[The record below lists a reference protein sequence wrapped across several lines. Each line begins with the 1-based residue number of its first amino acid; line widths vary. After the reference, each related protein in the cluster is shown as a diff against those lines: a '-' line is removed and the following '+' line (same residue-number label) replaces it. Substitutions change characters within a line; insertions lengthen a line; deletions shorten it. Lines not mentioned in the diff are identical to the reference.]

1 MARLQ
6 RTLSL
11 GSVVLFGI
19 AYMTPII
26 VLGTFGILAQ
36 STAGMVPAA
45 YLAALVAMF
54 FTAMSYGRMA
64 SAFPVAGSA
73 YSYVRKAISPK
84 LGFIAGWAVLL
95 DYLFLPMAIWLIGA
109 AYLHSAFPAVPQWV
123 WVLAFIGVT
132 SVINIIGL
140 KLANGINALLMLV
153 QFLVLIAFVALCIH
167 YIGGDA
173 PKPLWTITP
182 FFNGQMQMPL
192 IMSGA
197 AIACYSFLGFDA
209 VSTLTEET
217 RDPRR
222 TIPRAIMLITL
233 IGGLIFVGVSYFVQI
248 AHPSFEFTDVD
259 SAAYEIARNIGGDLF
274 VSIFLIGLIVGQFAS
289 GLSAQASGSRLLFA
303 MGRDGVLPKSF
314 FGTLHARFGTPVN
327 SILLCAVVAL
337 LALRLDVTTSTS
349 FINFGAFLAFSLVNL
364 SVIFHYWIGAK
375 QRGLRELVLFV
386 VFPTIGLVADLWLM
400 VSLDHLAIYLGL
412 SWLAIGLV
420 YLGFHGGADQEEN
433 VGGGVMEQYGAVV
446 GVDTRFHKASG
457 ASG

>member
-64 SAFPVAGSA
+64 AAFPVAGSA

-109 AYLHSAFPAVPQWV
+109 AYLASAFPSIPQWI
-123 WVLAFIGVT
+123 WVLAFIGIT
-132 SVINIIGL
+132 SAINIIGL

-153 QFLVLIAFVALCIH
+153 QFLVLVAFVALCVH
-167 YIGGDA
+167 YVGGDA
-173 PKPLWTITP
+173 STPLWSIKP
-182 FFNGQMQMPL
+182 FFNGDMQMPL

-217 RDPRR
+217 RDARR
-222 TIPRAIMLITL
+222 SIPRAIMLITL
-233 IGGLIFVGVSYFVQI
+233 IGGLIFVGVSYFVQV
-248 AHPSFEFTDVD
+248 AHPSFQFDNVD

-314 FGTLHARFGTPVN
+314 FGTLHERFGTPVN

-337 LALRLDVTTSTS
+337 LALKLDVTTSTS

-364 SVIFHYWIGAK
+364 SVIFHYWIGGEK
-375 QRGLRELVLFV
+375 KGLRELVLFL
-386 VFPTIGLVADLWLM
+386 VFPFIGLVADLWLM
-400 VSLDHLAIYLGL
+400 VSLDHLAVYLGL
-412 SWLAIGLV
+412 SWLAIGVV
-420 YLGFHGGADQEEN
+420 YLAVLTGGFRRQPPEMDFQE
-433 VGGGVMEQYGAVV
+433 A
-446 GVDTRFHKASG
+446 T
-457 ASG
+457 

>member
-11 GSVVLFGI
+11 GAVVLFGI

-36 STAGMVPAA
+36 TTGGKVPAA
-45 YLAALVAMF
+45 YLAALGAMF

-64 SAFPVAGSA
+64 AAFPVAGSA

-109 AYLHSAFPAVPQWV
+109 AYLASAFPSIPQWL
-123 WVLAFIGVT
+123 WVLAFIGIT
-132 SVINIIGL
+132 SAINIVGL

-153 QFLVLIAFVALCIH
+153 QFLVLIAFVALCVH

-173 PKPLWTITP
+173 STPLWSIEP
-182 FFNGQMQMPL
+182 FFNGDLQMPL

-233 IGGLIFVGVSYFVQI
+233 IGGLIFIGVSYFVQR
-248 AHPSFEFTDVD
+248 AHPSFQFDSVD

-289 GLSAQASGSRLLFA
+289 GLAAQASGSRLLFA
-303 MGRDGVLPKSF
+303 MGRDGVLPKAF

-327 SILLCAVVAL
+327 SILLCAAVAL
-337 LALRLDVTTSTS
+337 LALKLDVTTSTS

-364 SVIFHYWIGAK
+364 SVIFHYWIGGDK
-375 QRGLRELVLFV
+375 KGLRELVLFLL
-386 VFPTIGLVADLWLM
+386 FPFIGLAADVWLM
-400 VSLDHLAIYLGL
+400 VSLDHLAVYLGL
-412 SWLAIGLV
+412 SWLAIGVV
-420 YLGFHGGADQEEN
+420 YLAVLTGGFRRQPPELDFQEAN
-433 VGGGVMEQYGAVV
+433 
-446 GVDTRFHKASG
+446 
-457 ASG
+457 

>member
-109 AYLHSAFPAVPQWV
+109 AYLNSAFPAVPQWV
-123 WVLAFIGVT
+123 WVLAFIGIT
-132 SVINIIGL
+132 SAINIVGL

-153 QFLVLIAFVALCIH
+153 QFLVLIAFVALCVH
-167 YIGGDA
+167 YVGGDGST
-173 PKPLWTITP
+173 PLWSIKP
-182 FFNGQMQMPL
+182 FFNGDMQMPL

-233 IGGLIFVGVSYFVQI
+233 IGGLVFVGVSYFVQI
-248 AHPSFEFTDVD
+248 AHPSFQFASVD

-289 GLSAQASGSRLLFA
+289 GLSAQASGSRLLYA

-314 FGTLHARFGTPVN
+314 FGTLHERFGTPIN

-337 LALRLDVTTSTS
+337 LALKLDVTTSTS

-364 SVIFHYWIGAK
+364 SVIFHYWIGGENK
-375 QRGLRELVLFV
+375 GLREFVLFLL
-386 VFPTIGLVADLWLM
+386 FPFIGLAADLWLM
-400 VSLDHLAIYLGL
+400 VSLDHLAVYLGL
-412 SWLAIGLV
+412 SWLAIGVV
-420 YLGFHGGADQEEN
+420 YLAVLTGGFRRQPPEMDFQE
-433 VGGGVMEQYGAVV
+433 AL
-446 GVDTRFHKASG
+446 
-457 ASG
+457 

>member
-1 MARLQ
+1 MAGLQ

-36 STAGMVPAA
+36 STNGMVPAA
-45 YLAALVAMF
+45 YLAALIAMF

-109 AYLHSAFPAVPQWV
+109 AYLGSAFPSIPQPV
-123 WVLAFIGVT
+123 WVLAFIVIT
-132 SVINIIGL
+132 SVINIVGL
-140 KLANGINALLMLV
+140 KLANTVNALLMIV
-153 QFLVLIAFVALCIH
+153 QFLVLAAFVVLCVH

-173 PKPLWTITP
+173 SKPMWTLAP
-182 FFNGQMQMPL
+182 FFNGDMQMPL

-233 IGGLIFVGVSYFVQI
+233 IGGLIFVGVSYFVQL
-248 AHPSFEFTDVD
+248 AHPSFQFESVD
-259 SAAYEIARNIGGDLF
+259 SAAYEIARNIGGDMF
-274 VSIFLIGLIVGQFAS
+274 VSIFLVGLIVGQFAS
-289 GLSAQASGSRLLFA
+289 GLSAQASGSRLLYA
-303 MGRDGVLPKSF
+303 MGRDGVLPKRF
-314 FGTLHARFGTPVN
+314 FGSLSERYGTPIN

-337 LALRLDVTTSTS
+337 LALKLDVTTSTS

-364 SVIFHYWIGAK
+364 SVIFHYWIGGEK
-375 QRGLRELVLFV
+375 RGPRELVLFLI
-386 VFPTIGLVADLWLM
+386 FPLIGLLADLWM
-400 VSLDHLAIYLGL
+400 MISLDKLAIMLGV
-412 SWLAIGLV
+412 SWLAIGCV
-420 YLGFHGGADQEEN
+420 YLAWLTGGFRRQPPEMDFQE
-433 VGGGVMEQYGAVV
+433 A
-446 GVDTRFHKASG
+446 T
-457 ASG
+457 

>member
-11 GSVVLFGI
+11 GAVVLFGI

-109 AYLHSAFPAVPQWV
+109 AYLNSAFPAVPQWI
-123 WVLAFIGVT
+123 WVLAFIGIT
-132 SVINIIGL
+132 SAINIIGL

-153 QFLVLIAFVALCIH
+153 QFLVLIAFVALCVH
-167 YIGGDA
+167 YVGGDA
-173 PKPLWTITP
+173 STPLWSIKP
-182 FFNGQMQMPL
+182 FFNGDMQMPL

-248 AHPSFEFTDVD
+248 AHPSFQFDNVD
-259 SAAYEIARNIGGDLF
+259 SAAYEIARNVGGDLF

-289 GLSAQASGSRLLFA
+289 GLSAQASGSRLLYA

-314 FGTLHARFGTPVN
+314 FGTLHERFGTPIN

-337 LALRLDVTTSTS
+337 LALKLDVTTSTS

-364 SVIFHYWIGAK
+364 SVIFHYWIGGEK
-375 QRGLRELVLFV
+375 KGLREFVLFLL
-386 VFPTIGLVADLWLM
+386 FPFIGLAADLWLM
-400 VSLDHLAIYLGL
+400 VSLDHLAVYLGL
-412 SWLAIGLV
+412 SWLAIGVV
-420 YLGFHGGADQEEN
+420 YLAVLTGGFRRQPPEMDFQE
-433 VGGGVMEQYGAVV
+433 A
-446 GVDTRFHKASG
+446 A
-457 ASG
+457 

>member
-36 STAGMVPAA
+36 STQGMVPAS

-54 FTAMSYGRMA
+54 FTALSYGRMA

-73 YSYVRKAISPK
+73 YSYVRKAINPK

-109 AYLHSAFPAVPQWV
+109 AYLGSAFPAVPQPV
-123 WVLAFIGVT
+123 WVLAFIVVT
-132 SVINIIGL
+132 SLINIIGL
-140 KLANGINALLMLV
+140 KLANTVNALLMVV
-153 QFLVLIAFVALCIH
+153 QFLVLAAFVALCIH

-173 PKPLWTITP
+173 SKPLWTMAP
-182 FFNGQMQMPL
+182 FFNGDMQMPL

-217 RDPRR
+217 KDPRR

-233 IGGLIFVGVSYFVQI
+233 IGGLIFIGTSYFVQL
-248 AHPSFEFTDVD
+248 AHPSFQFASVD
-259 SAAYEIARNIGGDLF
+259 SAAYEIARNIGGDVF
-274 VSIFLIGLIVGQFAS
+274 VSIFMVGLVVGQFAS
-289 GLSAQASGSRLLFA
+289 GLSAQASGSRLLYA
-303 MGRDGVLPKSF
+303 MARDGVLPKRF
-314 FGTLHARFGTPVN
+314 FGQLSERFGTPIN

-337 LALRLDVTTSTS
+337 MALKMDVATSTS

-364 SVIFHYWIGAK
+364 SVIFHYWIGGQK
-375 QRGLRELVLFV
+375 RGLRELVLFLIC
-386 VFPTIGLVADLWLM
+386 PLIGLVADLWLM
-400 VSLDHLAIYLGL
+400 VSLDKLAIMLGI
-412 SWLAIGLV
+412 SWLAVGCI
-420 YLGFHGGADQEEN
+420 YLAWLTGGFRRQPPEMDFQE
-433 VGGGVMEQYGAVV
+433 A
-446 GVDTRFHKASG
+446 T
-457 ASG
+457 

>member
-11 GSVVLFGI
+11 GAVVLFGI

-36 STAGMVPAA
+36 TTAGLVPAA

-64 SAFPVAGSA
+64 AAFPVAGSA

-109 AYLHSAFPAVPQWV
+109 AYLASAFPSIPQWL
-123 WVLAFIGVT
+123 WVLAFIGIT
-132 SVINIIGL
+132 SAINIVGL

-153 QFLVLIAFVALCIH
+153 QFLVLIAFVALCVH

-173 PKPLWTITP
+173 NTPLWSIEP
-182 FFNGQMQMPL
+182 FFNGDLQMPL

-233 IGGLIFVGVSYFVQI
+233 IGGLIFVGVSYFVQR
-248 AHPSFEFTDVD
+248 AHPSFQFDSVD

-289 GLSAQASGSRLLFA
+289 GLAAQASGSRLLFA

-327 SILLCAVVAL
+327 SILLCAAVAL
-337 LALRLDVTTSTS
+337 LALKLDVTTSTS

-364 SVIFHYWIGAK
+364 SVIFHYWIGGEK
-375 QRGLRELVLFV
+375 KGLREFVLFLL
-386 VFPTIGLVADLWLM
+386 FPFIGLVADVWLM
-400 VSLDHLAIYLGL
+400 VSLDHLAVYLGL
-412 SWLAIGLV
+412 SWLAIGVV
-420 YLGFHGGADQEEN
+420 YLAVLTGGFRRQPPELDFQEA
-433 VGGGVMEQYGAVV
+433 G
-446 GVDTRFHKASG
+446 
-457 ASG
+457 

>member
-45 YLAALVAMF
+45 YLTALVAMF

-109 AYLHSAFPAVPQWV
+109 AYLNSAFPTVPQWI
-123 WVLAFIGVT
+123 WVLAFIGIT
-132 SVINIIGL
+132 SAINIVGL

-153 QFLVLIAFVALCIH
+153 QFLVLIAFVALCVH
-167 YIGGDA
+167 YVGGDA
-173 PKPLWTITP
+173 STPLWSVKP
-182 FFNGQMQMPL
+182 FFNGDMQMPL

-248 AHPSFEFTDVD
+248 AHPSFQFDSVD

-314 FGTLHARFGTPVN
+314 FGTLHERFGTPVN

-337 LALRLDVTTSTS
+337 LALKLDVTTSTS

-364 SVIFHYWIGAK
+364 SVIFHYWIGGEHK
-375 QRGLRELVLFV
+375 GLREFVLFLL
-386 VFPTIGLVADLWLM
+386 FPFIGLAADLWLM

-412 SWLAIGLV
+412 SWLAIGVV
-420 YLGFHGGADQEEN
+420 YLAVLTGGFRRQPPEMDFQE
-433 VGGGVMEQYGAVV
+433 A
-446 GVDTRFHKASG
+446 T
-457 ASG
+457 

>member
-153 QFLVLIAFVALCIH
+153 QFLVLVAFVALCIH

-173 PKPLWTITP
+173 SKPLWTITP

-337 LALRLDVTTSTS
+337 LTLRLDVTTSTS

-375 QRGLRELVLFV
+375 QRGLRELVLFL

-412 SWLAIGLV
+412 SWLAIGLL
-420 YLGFHGGADQEEN
+420 YLGFLTRGFSRQPPEMDFQE
-433 VGGGVMEQYGAVV
+433 A
-446 GVDTRFHKASG
+446 A
-457 ASG
+457 

>member
-36 STAGMVPAA
+36 STEGSVPAA

-109 AYLHSAFPAVPQWV
+109 AYLYSAFPAVPQWV
-123 WVLAFIGVT
+123 WVLAFIGIT
-132 SVINIIGL
+132 SAINIVGL

-153 QFLVLIAFVALCIH
+153 QFLVLIAFVALCVH
-167 YIGGDA
+167 YVAGDA
-173 PKPLWTITP
+173 STPLWSMKP
-182 FFNGQMQMPL
+182 FFNGDMQMPL

-248 AHPSFEFTDVD
+248 AHPSFQFDSVD

-314 FGTLHARFGTPVN
+314 FGTLHERFGTPIN
-327 SILLCAVVAL
+327 SILLCAAVAL
-337 LALRLDVTTSTS
+337 LALKLDVTTSTS

-364 SVIFHYWIGAK
+364 SVIFHYWIGGEK
-375 QRGLRELVLFV
+375 KGLREFVLFLL
-386 VFPTIGLVADLWLM
+386 FPFIGLAADLWLM

-412 SWLAIGLV
+412 SWLAIGVV
-420 YLGFHGGADQEEN
+420 YLAVLTGGFRRQPPEMDFQE
-433 VGGGVMEQYGAVV
+433 
-446 GVDTRFHKASG
+446 AS
-457 ASG
+457 

>member
-109 AYLHSAFPAVPQWV
+109 AYLNSAFPAVPQWL
-123 WVLAFIGVT
+123 WVLAFIGIT
-132 SVINIIGL
+132 SAINIVGL

-153 QFLVLIAFVALCIH
+153 QFLVLIAFVALCVH
-167 YIGGDA
+167 YVGGDA
-173 PKPLWTITP
+173 STPLWSIKP
-182 FFNGQMQMPL
+182 FFNGDMQMPL

-248 AHPSFEFTDVD
+248 AHPSFQFNSVD

-289 GLSAQASGSRLLFA
+289 GLSAQASGSRLLYA

-314 FGTLHARFGTPVN
+314 FGTLHQRFGTPIN

-337 LALRLDVTTSTS
+337 LALKLDVTTSTS

-364 SVIFHYWIGAK
+364 SVIFHYWIGGEK
-375 QRGLRELVLFV
+375 KGLRQFVLFLL
-386 VFPTIGLVADLWLM
+386 FPFIGLAADLWLM

-412 SWLAIGLV
+412 SWLAIGVV
-420 YLGFHGGADQEEN
+420 YLALLTGGFRRQPPEMDFQE
-433 VGGGVMEQYGAVV
+433 A
-446 GVDTRFHKASG
+446 A
-457 ASG
+457 

>member
-54 FTAMSYGRMA
+54 FTALSYGRMA
-64 SAFPVAGSA
+64 AAFPVAGSA

-109 AYLHSAFPAVPQWV
+109 AYLASAFPSIPQWI
-123 WVLAFIGVT
+123 WVLAFIGIT
-132 SVINIIGL
+132 SAINVIGL

-153 QFLVLIAFVALCIH
+153 QFLVLIAFVALCVH
-167 YIGGDA
+167 YVGGDA
-173 PKPLWTITP
+173 STPLWSIKP
-182 FFNGQMQMPL
+182 FFNGDMQMPL

-248 AHPSFEFTDVD
+248 AHPSLQFASVD

-337 LALRLDVTTSTS
+337 LALKLDVTTSTS

-364 SVIFHYWIGAK
+364 SVIFHYWIGGEK
-375 QRGLRELVLFV
+375 KGLRELVLFL
-386 VFPTIGLVADLWLM
+386 VFPLIGLVADLWLM
-400 VSLDHLAIYLGL
+400 VSLDHLAVYLGL
-412 SWLAIGLV
+412 SWLAIGVV
-420 YLGFHGGADQEEN
+420 YLAVLTGGFRRQPPEMDFQE
-433 VGGGVMEQYGAVV
+433 A
-446 GVDTRFHKASG
+446 T
-457 ASG
+457 

>member
-36 STAGMVPAA
+36 TTAGMVPAA

-109 AYLHSAFPAVPQWV
+109 AYLNSAFPAVPQWI
-123 WVLAFIGVT
+123 WVLAFIGIT
-132 SVINIIGL
+132 SAINIVGL

-167 YIGGDA
+167 YVGGDA
-173 PKPLWTITP
+173 STPLWSIKP
-182 FFNGQMQMPL
+182 FFNGDMQMPL

-233 IGGLIFVGVSYFVQI
+233 IGGLIFVSVSYFVQI
-248 AHPSFEFTDVD
+248 AHPSFQFDSVD

-274 VSIFLIGLIVGQFAS
+274 VTIFLIGLIVGQFAS

-314 FGTLHARFGTPVN
+314 FGSLHERFGTPVN

-337 LALRLDVTTSTS
+337 LALKLDVTTSTS

-364 SVIFHYWIGAK
+364 SVIFHYWIGGEK
-375 QRGLRELVLFV
+375 KGLREFVLFLL
-386 VFPTIGLVADLWLM
+386 FPFIGLAADLWLM

-412 SWLAIGLV
+412 SWLAIGVV
-420 YLGFHGGADQEEN
+420 YLAVLTGGFRRQPPEMDFQE
-433 VGGGVMEQYGAVV
+433 A
-446 GVDTRFHKASG
+446 T
-457 ASG
+457 

>member
-64 SAFPVAGSA
+64 QAFPVAGSA

-109 AYLHSAFPAVPQWV
+109 AYLNSAFPAVPQWI
-123 WVLAFIGVT
+123 WVLAFIGIT
-132 SVINIIGL
+132 SAINIVGL
-140 KLANGINALLMLV
+140 KLANGVNALLMLV
-153 QFLVLIAFVALCIH
+153 QFLVLVAFVALCVH
-167 YIGGDA
+167 YVTGDA
-173 PKPLWTITP
+173 STPLWSIKP
-182 FFNGQMQMPL
+182 FFNGDMQMPL

-248 AHPSFEFTDVD
+248 AHPSFQFDSVD

-289 GLSAQASGSRLLFA
+289 GLSAQASGSRLLYA

-314 FGTLHARFGTPVN
+314 FGTLHERFGTPIN

-337 LALRLDVTTSTS
+337 LALKLDVTTSTS

-364 SVIFHYWIGAK
+364 SVIFHYWIGGEK
-375 QRGLRELVLFV
+375 KGPRELVLFLI
-386 VFPTIGLVADLWLM
+386 FPFIGLAADLWLM

-412 SWLAIGLV
+412 SWLAIGVV
-420 YLGFHGGADQEEN
+420 YLAVLTSGFRRQPPEMDFQE
-433 VGGGVMEQYGAVV
+433 A
-446 GVDTRFHKASG
+446 T
-457 ASG
+457 

>member
-64 SAFPVAGSA
+64 AAFPVAGSA

-109 AYLHSAFPAVPQWV
+109 AYLNSAFPAVPQWI
-123 WVLAFIGVT
+123 WVLAFIGIT
-132 SVINIIGL
+132 SAINIVGL

-153 QFLVLIAFVALCIH
+153 QFLVLIAFVALCVH
-167 YIGGDA
+167 YVGGDA
-173 PKPLWTITP
+173 STPLWSVKP
-182 FFNGQMQMPL
+182 FFNGDMQMPL

-248 AHPSFEFTDVD
+248 AHPSFQFDSVD

-314 FGTLHARFGTPVN
+314 FGTLHERFGTPVN

-337 LALRLDVTTSTS
+337 LALKLDVTTSTS

-364 SVIFHYWIGAK
+364 SVIFHYWIGGEHK
-375 QRGLRELVLFV
+375 GLREFVLFLL
-386 VFPTIGLVADLWLM
+386 FPFIGLAADLWLM

-412 SWLAIGLV
+412 SWLAIGVV
-420 YLGFHGGADQEEN
+420 YLAVLTGGFRRQPPEMDFQE
-433 VGGGVMEQYGAVV
+433 A
-446 GVDTRFHKASG
+446 T
-457 ASG
+457 

>member
-109 AYLHSAFPAVPQWV
+109 AYLHSAFPDVPQWV
-123 WVLAFIGVT
+123 WVLVFIGVT

-173 PKPLWTITP
+173 SKPLWTITP

-314 FGTLHARFGTPVN
+314 FGTLHVRFGTPVN

-337 LALRLDVTTSTS
+337 LALKLDVTTSTS

-375 QRGLRELVLFV
+375 QRGLRELVLFL
-386 VFPTIGLVADLWLM
+386 VFPIIGLVADLWLM

-420 YLGFHGGADQEEN
+420 YLGFLTRGFSQQPPEMDFQE
-433 VGGGVMEQYGAVV
+433 A
-446 GVDTRFHKASG
+446 A
-457 ASG
+457 

>member
-36 STAGMVPAA
+36 STSGMVPAA

-64 SAFPVAGSA
+64 AAFPVAGSA

-109 AYLHSAFPAVPQWV
+109 AYLHSAFPGVPQWL
-123 WVLAFIGVT
+123 WVLVFIGIT
-132 SVINIIGL
+132 SGINIVGL

-153 QFLVLIAFVALCIH
+153 QFLVLIAFVALCVH
-167 YIGGDA
+167 YVGGDA
-173 PKPLWTITP
+173 SKPLWSIKP
-182 FFNGQMQMPL
+182 FFDGDMQMPL

-233 IGGLIFVGVSYFVQI
+233 IGGLIFVSVSYFVQI
-248 AHPSFEFTDVD
+248 AHPSSQFDSVD

-303 MGRDGVLPKSF
+303 MGRDGVLPKSI
-314 FGTLHARFGTPVN
+314 FGTLHERFGTPVN

-337 LALRLDVTTSTS
+337 LALKLDVTTSTS

-364 SVIFHYWIGAK
+364 SVIFHYWIGAQK
-375 QRGLRELVLFV
+375 KGLREVVLFLL
-386 VFPTIGLVADLWLM
+386 FPFIGLAAGLWLM

-412 SWLAIGLV
+412 SWLAIGVV
-420 YLGFHGGADQEEN
+420 YLAVLTGGFRRQPPEMDFQE
-433 VGGGVMEQYGAVV
+433 A
-446 GVDTRFHKASG
+446 A
-457 ASG
+457 

>member
-36 STAGMVPAA
+36 STGGMVPAA
-45 YLAALVAMF
+45 YLAALVALF

-73 YSYVRKAISPK
+73 YTYVRKAISPK

-109 AYLHSAFPAVPQWV
+109 AYLHSAFPAVPQWI
-123 WVLAFIGVT
+123 WVLAFIGIT
-132 SVINIIGL
+132 SLINIVGL
-140 KLANGINALLMLV
+140 KLANGVNALLMLV
-153 QFLVLIAFVALCIH
+153 QALVLIAFVALCVH

-173 PKPLWTITP
+173 SKPLWTIEP

-217 RDPRR
+217 RDARR

-248 AHPSFEFTDVD
+248 AHPSFQFADVD

-274 VSIFLIGLIVGQFAS
+274 VSIFMIGLIVGQFAS

-314 FGTLHARFGTPVN
+314 FGTLHAKYGTPVN

-337 LALRLDVTTSTS
+337 LALKLDVTTSTS
-349 FINFGAFLAFSLVNL
+349 FINFGAFLAFTLVNL
-364 SVIFHYWIGAK
+364 SVIFHYWIGGK
-375 QRGLRELVLFV
+375 NRGLREVVLFL
-386 VFPTIGLVADLWLM
+386 VFPTIGLLADLWLM
-400 VSLDHLAIYLGL
+400 ISLDHLAIYLGL
-412 SWLAIGLV
+412 TWLVIGCI
-420 YLGFHGGADQEEN
+420 YLGFLTRGFTKQPPEMDFQE
-433 VGGGVMEQYGAVV
+433 
-446 GVDTRFHKASG
+446 AS
-457 ASG
+457 

>member
-54 FTAMSYGRMA
+54 FTAMSYGHMA
-64 SAFPVAGSA
+64 AAFPVAGSA

-109 AYLHSAFPAVPQWV
+109 AYLASAFPSIPQWI
-123 WVLAFIGVT
+123 WVLAFIGIT
-132 SVINIIGL
+132 SAINIIGL

-153 QFLVLIAFVALCIH
+153 QFLVLIAFVALCVH
-167 YIGGDA
+167 YVGGDA
-173 PKPLWTITP
+173 RTPLWSIKP
-182 FFNGQMQMPL
+182 FFNGDMQMPL

-248 AHPSFEFTDVD
+248 AHPSFQFDSVD

-337 LALRLDVTTSTS
+337 LALKLDVTTSTS

-364 SVIFHYWIGAK
+364 SVIFHYWIGGEK
-375 QRGLRELVLFV
+375 KGPRELVLFLL
-386 VFPTIGLVADLWLM
+386 FPFIGLVADLWLM
-400 VSLDHLAIYLGL
+400 VSLDHLAVYLGL
-412 SWLAIGLV
+412 SWLAIGVV
-420 YLGFHGGADQEEN
+420 YLAVLTGGFRRQPPEMDFQE
-433 VGGGVMEQYGAVV
+433 A
-446 GVDTRFHKASG
+446 T
-457 ASG
+457 

>member
-19 AYMTPII
+19 VYMTPII

-64 SAFPVAGSA
+64 AAFPVAGSA

-109 AYLHSAFPAVPQWV
+109 AYLASAFPSIPQWI
-123 WVLAFIGVT
+123 WVLAFIGIT
-132 SVINIIGL
+132 SAINIIGL

-153 QFLVLIAFVALCIH
+153 QFLVLIAFVVLCVH
-167 YIGGDA
+167 YVGGDA
-173 PKPLWTITP
+173 STPLWSIKP
-182 FFNGQMQMPL
+182 FFNGDMQMPL

-217 RDPRR
+217 RDPCR

-248 AHPSFEFTDVD
+248 AHPSFQFDNVD

-314 FGTLHARFGTPVN
+314 FGTLHERFGTPVN

-337 LALRLDVTTSTS
+337 LALKLDVTTSTS

-364 SVIFHYWIGAK
+364 SVIFHYWIGGEK
-375 QRGLRELVLFV
+375 KGLRELILFLI
-386 VFPTIGLVADLWLM
+386 FPFIGLAADLWLM
-400 VSLDHLAIYLGL
+400 VSLDHLAVYLGL
-412 SWLAIGLV
+412 SWLAIGVV
-420 YLGFHGGADQEEN
+420 YLAVLTGGFRRQPPEMDFQE
-433 VGGGVMEQYGAVV
+433 A
-446 GVDTRFHKASG
+446 A
-457 ASG
+457 

>member
-36 STAGMVPAA
+36 TTNGMVPAA

-64 SAFPVAGSA
+64 AAFPVAGSA
-73 YSYVRKAISPK
+73 YSYVRKAISPR

-109 AYLHSAFPAVPQWV
+109 AYLGSAFPAVPQPV
-123 WVLAFIGVT
+123 WVLTFIVVT
-132 SVINIIGL
+132 SLINVVGL
-140 KLANGINALLMLV
+140 KLANTVNALLMIV
-153 QFLVLIAFVALCIH
+153 QFLVLAAFVALSIH
-167 YIGGDA
+167 YVGGDA
-173 PKPLWTITP
+173 SQPLWTLTP
-182 FFNGQMQMPL
+182 FFNGDMQMPL

-222 TIPRAIMLITL
+222 TIPKAIMLITL
-233 IGGLIFVGVSYFVQI
+233 IGGLIFVSVSYFVQR
-248 AHPSFEFTDVD
+248 AHPAFVFESVD
-259 SAAYEIARNIGGDLF
+259 SAAYEIARNIGGDIF
-274 VSIFLIGLIVGQFAS
+274 VTIFLIGLVVGQFAS

-303 MGRDGVLPKSF
+303 MGRDGVLPKSL
-314 FGTLHARFGTPVN
+314 FGRLSERFGTPVN

-337 LALRLDVTTSTS
+337 LALKLDVTTSTS

-364 SVIFHYWIGAK
+364 SVIFHYWLGGEK
-375 QRGLRELVLFV
+375 RGLREVVLFLI
-386 VFPTIGLVADLWLM
+386 FPLIGMLADLWLM
-400 VSLDHLAIYLGL
+400 ISLDRLAIILGV
-412 SWLAIGLV
+412 SWLVIGLV
-420 YLGFHGGADQEEN
+420 YLAWLTGGFRKQPPEMDFQE
-433 VGGGVMEQYGAVV
+433 A
-446 GVDTRFHKASG
+446 A
-457 ASG
+457 

>member
-109 AYLHSAFPAVPQWV
+109 AYLNSAFPAVPQWI
-123 WVLAFIGVT
+123 WVLAFIGIT
-132 SVINIIGL
+132 SAINIVGL

-153 QFLVLIAFVALCIH
+153 QFLVLIAFVALCVH
-167 YIGGDA
+167 YVGGDA
-173 PKPLWTITP
+173 STPLWSIKP
-182 FFNGQMQMPL
+182 FFNGDMQMPL

-248 AHPSFEFTDVD
+248 AHPSFQFDSVD

-289 GLSAQASGSRLLFA
+289 GLSAQASGSRLLYA
-303 MGRDGVLPKSF
+303 MGRDGVLPKAF
-314 FGTLHARFGTPVN
+314 FGTLHERFGTPIN

-337 LALRLDVTTSTS
+337 LALKLDVTTSTS

-364 SVIFHYWIGAK
+364 SVIFHYWIGGEK
-375 QRGLRELVLFV
+375 KGLRELVLFLI
-386 VFPTIGLVADLWLM
+386 FPFIGLAADLWLM
-400 VSLDHLAIYLGL
+400 VSLDHLAVYLGL
-412 SWLAIGLV
+412 SWLAIGVV
-420 YLGFHGGADQEEN
+420 YLAVLTGGFRRQPPEMDFQE
-433 VGGGVMEQYGAVV
+433 A
-446 GVDTRFHKASG
+446 A
-457 ASG
+457 

>member
-1 MARLQ
+1 MAHLQ

-109 AYLHSAFPAVPQWV
+109 AYLNSAFPAVPQWI
-123 WVLAFIGVT
+123 WVLTFIGIT
-132 SVINIIGL
+132 SAINIVGL
-140 KLANGINALLMLV
+140 RLANGINALLMLV
-153 QFLVLIAFVALCIH
+153 QFLVLIAFVALCVH
-167 YIGGDA
+167 YVGGDA
-173 PKPLWTITP
+173 STPLWSVKP
-182 FFNGQMQMPL
+182 FFNGDMQMPL

-248 AHPSFEFTDVD
+248 AHPSFQFDSVD

-314 FGTLHARFGTPVN
+314 FGTLHERFGTPVN
-327 SILLCAVVAL
+327 SILLCAVIAL
-337 LALRLDVTTSTS
+337 LALKLDVTTSTS

-364 SVIFHYWIGAK
+364 SVIFHYWIGGENK
-375 QRGLRELVLFV
+375 GLREFVLFLL
-386 VFPTIGLVADLWLM
+386 FPFIGLVADLWLM
-400 VSLDHLAIYLGL
+400 ISLDHLAIYLGL
-412 SWLAIGLV
+412 SWLAIGVV
-420 YLGFHGGADQEEN
+420 YLAVLTGGFRRQPPEMDFQE
-433 VGGGVMEQYGAVV
+433 A
-446 GVDTRFHKASG
+446 T
-457 ASG
+457 